1 MNAAAKWSALSDPAA
16 RLILLIALPIAA
28 FAPFDVIFSALTMG
42 SSWLR
47 MAWIAILIWIGVT
60 AGAKLGL
67 RLPGHGAA
75 SWLRIGLAA
84 AALMAIY
91 VILLDCVVFRAQL
104 HPNYVAFLHRPLG
117 ERLVYFMTRAFN
129 ENVIYRLF
137 AFGSLSWLLNRGR
150 SAMPSRGVLAAAM
163 ISAQLINIGCNVLL
177 SQGAILTPI
186 TLIYDALR
194 YIVPGVIWAILYVR
208 NGFATAE
215 VASVGCHVFL
225 QPAFSLLL

>member
-42 SSWLR
+42 SPWLR

-67 RLPGHGAA
+67 RLPGHCAA
-75 SWLRIGLAA
+75 SWVRIGVVA
-84 AALMAIY
+84 AALMAGY
-91 VILLDCVVFRAQL
+91 VILLDCFVFRAL
-104 HPNYVAFLHRPLG
+104 LNPNYVAFLHRPLG
-117 ERLVYFMTRAFN
+117 ERLAYFMTRAFN

-137 AFGSLSWLLNRGR
+137 AFGSLAWLLNRGR
-150 SAMPSRGVLAAAM
+150 SAMPSRGILAAAM
-163 ISAQLINIGCNVLL
+163 IGAQLINIGCNVLL
-177 SQGAILTPI
+177 SQGAILTPL
-186 TLIYDALR
+186 TLVYDALR